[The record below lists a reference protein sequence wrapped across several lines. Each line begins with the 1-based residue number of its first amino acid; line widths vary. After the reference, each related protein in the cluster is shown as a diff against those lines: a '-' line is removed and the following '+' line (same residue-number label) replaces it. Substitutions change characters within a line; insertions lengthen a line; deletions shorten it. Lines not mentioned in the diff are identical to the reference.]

1 MQCRWLTATAS
12 GLVLTLLP
20 LLSGLAVES
29 TASRVA
35 ESKEKVA
42 PVVILQA
49 EPFRL
54 QDVQLLDGP
63 FKHAMELDRK
73 YLLSLDADR
82 LLHVFRLSAG
92 LPSTARPY
100 GGWMAPDHVSRGEF
114 VGLYL
119 SACAEM
125 YAGTGD
131 EQVKKKGDQVVAG
144 LAECQRKIGTGF
156 LHTHADSFTSRCEAP
171 LPFWY
176 QIHKVMA
183 GLMDMNVYCDN
194 RQALEIAGKLGD
206 WACRSAEKWTDAQIQ
221 KMLDLEHGGINEAL
235 ANLYALNRR
244 SEVLEARVT
253 PESHGRN
260 WPGIQTGRPTN
271 GLACQYADS
280 QVCGYRTPV
289 RNDGRAVAEDGIHV
303 LLGNGRQRAVLR
315 DRRPQSRRVFHC
327 KREALGGTR
336 VEHVRDLQHL
346 QHAQFDTLIGQ
357 NRASEFGS
365 MAWSSS
371 LRTSPAA
378 TPRPHGCG
386 EMVM

>member
-235 ANLYALNRR
+235 ANLYALTGDQKYLKLALRLNHMAVIGPASKREDRLTGLHANTQIPKFVGTARQYEMTGEPWLRTASTFFWETVVNER
-244 SEVLEARVT
+244 SYVIGGH
-253 PESHGRN
+253 S
-260 WPGIQTGRPTN
+260 
-271 GLACQYADS
+271 
-280 QVCGYRTPV
+280 
-289 RNDGRAVAEDGIHV
+289 
-303 LLGNGRQRAVLR
+303 LGEYFTAKEKL
-315 DRRPQSRRVFHC
+315 S
-327 KREALGGTR
+327 EALGLNTCETCNTYNMLNSIPLLGKIG
-336 VEHVRDLQHL
+336 LQNSD
-346 QHAQFDTLIGQ
+346 QWRG
-357 NRASEFGS
+357 
-365 MAWSSS
+365 
-371 LRTSPAA
+371 AA
-378 TPRPHGCG
+378 A
-386 EMVM
+386 